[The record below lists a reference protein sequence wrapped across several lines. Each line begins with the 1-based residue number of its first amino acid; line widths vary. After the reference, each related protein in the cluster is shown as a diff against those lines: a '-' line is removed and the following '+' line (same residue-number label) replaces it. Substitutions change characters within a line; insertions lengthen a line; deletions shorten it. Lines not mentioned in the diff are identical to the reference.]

1 MRILTLS
8 TLLFAS
14 LSMQAQQ
21 AAYYKLSPFVREVAT
36 LARAE
41 LRQRPQL
48 GNMEGRELSA
58 FIRTE
63 GDADELFQRYGVE
76 RVASFG
82 PSLHIVSIPL
92 RHIGAL
98 SRDGR
103 VMRIETHRSCTVM
116 MDTTRTIVNA
126 IPAYEGRDLPQASD

>member
-1 MRILTLS
+1 MRNLFLS

-14 LSMQAQQ
+14 LSMQGQQ

-63 GDADELFQRYGVE
+63 ATPMNSFSAMVWSAW
-76 RVASFG
+76 RVS
-82 PSLHIVSIPL
+82 
-92 RHIGAL
+92 
-98 SRDGR
+98 
-103 VMRIETHRSCTVM
+103 
-116 MDTTRTIVNA
+116 
-126 IPAYEGRDLPQASD
+126 DLPSISSPSPCAISGLCRLTDE

>member
-21 AAYYKLSPFVREVAT
+21 AAYCKLSPFVREVAT

-48 GNMEGRELSA
+48 GNMEA
-58 FIRTE
+58 T
-63 GDADELFQRYGVE
+63 
-76 RVASFG
+76 
-82 PSLHIVSIPL
+82 
-92 RHIGAL
+92 
-98 SRDGR
+98 
-103 VMRIETHRSCTVM
+103 
-116 MDTTRTIVNA
+116 
-126 IPAYEGRDLPQASD
+126 